1 MALFGSLF
9 RKKSDPSTWDE
20 LWTALA
26 PYGGRVT
33 PSSTQAWLL
42 AAATMDPKVLA
53 KAKDQL
59 ERAYDLLDTE
69 AVARFAGEIPF
80 TGPNRPFARRRFLR
94 TVDAVI
100 VAGPDA
106 VARVAGDP
114 SYLRS
119 YDSSPAVAPYETP
132 DPEGYLADR
141 WDVERWKDPLNRM
154 IWKDVL
160 VSLSTRREKAWPSL
174 ADDSAA
180 QMFHLDPEYGWV
192 DVDAS
197 SIAAEQGA
205 PVEARDGWTG
215 AGIEASKQLYAAL
228 GSPLERPD
236 VLGLVA
242 VVVLSQAE
250 WDSEVEDGDEDD
262 VREGVLNVG
271 IDRSA
276 TELDIA
282 LSDAE
287 CAITDQS
294 EQVVLLVRR
303 AAHALLAF
311 DLPFTGAQATALGE
325 LAGPRETVSR

>member
-20 LWTALA
+20 LWTVLA

-33 PSSTQAWLL
+33 PSSTQAWLR
-42 AAATMDPKVLA
+42 AAATMDPQVLA

-69 AVARFAGEIPF
+69 AAARFAGEIPF
-80 TGPNRPFARRRFLR
+80 TGANRPFARRRFLR

-106 VARVAGDP
+106 VARVVADP

-160 VSLSTRREKAWPSL
+160 VSLSTRREKSWPSL
-174 ADDSAA
+174 AGDPAA

-215 AGIEASKQLYAAL
+215 AGIEASRRLHTAL

-236 VLGLVA
+236 VLALVA

-250 WDSEVEDGDEDD
+250 WDDEAEDGDEDD

-294 EQVVLLVRR
+294 ERVALLVRR
-303 AAHALLAF
+303 AAHALLTF
-311 DLPFTGAQATALGE
+311 DLPFTGAQAAALGE
-325 LAGPRETVSR
+325 LAGPRESARR

>member
-9 RKKSDPSTWDE
+9 RKKKSDPSSWDE
-20 LWTALA
+20 LWTVLA

-33 PSSTQAWLL
+33 SSSTETWLR

-80 TGPNRPFARRRFLR
+80 TGPDRPFARRRFLR

-100 VAGPDA
+100 VAGPEA
-106 VARVAGDP
+106 VARVAADP

-132 DPEGYLADR
+132 DPEGYLSDR
-141 WDVERWKDPLNRM
+141 WDVERWKDPLHRM
-154 IWKDVL
+154 VWKDVL
-160 VSLSTRREKAWPSL
+160 VSLSTRRQKAWPSV

-180 QMFHLDPEYGWV
+180 QMFHLDPEYGWI

-215 AGIEASKQLYAAL
+215 AGIEASKRLYAAL

-250 WDSEVEDGDEDD
+250 WDGEAEDGDE
-262 VREGVLNVG
+262 VRAGVLNIG

-282 LSDAE
+282 LSDEE
-287 CAITDQS
+287 CAVTDQD
-294 EQVVLLVRR
+294 ERVALLVGR
-303 AAHALLAF
+303 AAHALLVF
-311 DLPFTGAQATALGE
+311 DLPFTGSQAAVLGE
-325 LAGPRETVSR
+325 LARSREGQGR

>member
-9 RKKSDPSTWDE
+9 RKKSDPSSWDE
-20 LWTALA
+20 LWTVLA

-33 PSSTQAWLL
+33 PSSTQTWLQ
-42 AAATMDPKVLA
+42 AAANMDPKMLA
-53 KAKDQL
+53 KAKGQL

-69 AVARFAGEIPF
+69 AVARFAGEAPF
-80 TGPNRPFARRRFLR
+80 TGSDRPFARRRFLR

-100 VAGPDA
+100 VAGPEA
-106 VARVAGDP
+106 VARVVADP

-132 DPEGYLADR
+132 DPEGYLGDR
-141 WDVERWKDPLNRM
+141 WDVERWKDPLHRM

-160 VSLSTRREKAWPSL
+160 VSLSTRRQKAWPSV

-205 PVEARDGWTG
+205 PVEAVDGWTG
-215 AGIEASKQLYAAL
+215 AGIEASKRLYAAL
-228 GSPLERPD
+228 GSVVERPD

-250 WDSEVEDGDEDD
+250 WDGEAEDGDE
-262 VREGVLNVG
+262 VRDGVLNLG
-271 IDRSA
+271 IDRQA

-282 LSDAE
+282 FSAEE
-287 CAITDQS
+287 CAIEDQ
-294 EQVVLLVRR
+294 EERVELLVGR
-303 AAHALLAF
+303 AAHALLVF
-311 DLPFTGAQATALGE
+311 DLPFTGAQAATLGE
-325 LAGPRETVSR
+325 LARSREGLGR